1 MDRFICRENIER
13 FRRLLEQTTDE
24 EQRRQLMKLLAEEEA
39 KERAFAGRSDS
50 GGDSGSSPAAGA

>member
-13 FRRLLEQTTDE
+13 YRRLLAQTTDE

-39 KERAFAGRSDS
+39 RDQDIARMTGPQVQA
-50 GGDSGSSPAAGA
+50 

>member
-13 FRRLLEQTTDE
+13 YRRLLAQTSDE

-39 KERAFAGRSDS
+39 KDQAIGRTAGPEVQS
-50 GGDSGSSPAAGA
+50 